1 MWKPTLET
9 GRPIYRAITDAIARD
24 IGNGKLAAG
33 DRLPPQRD
41 LAKALAINL
50 SSVSKA
56 YKLAFDLG
64 LVNGEI
70 GRGTFIRDGDP
81 ARIPW
86 PSGENRVNID
96 YASNFPVPVD
106 QRSDVMRLCND
117 MGRYDTGQRLLDYAP
132 KGASA
137 DDLLAAVSWLAT
149 LGVTALPEN
158 VLITSGAI
166 NGVFACLLGLA
177 KSGETVLCEE
187 FTSPG
192 LISCARMMGLKLVG
206 VPMDGQ
212 GMRIDAFK
220 HISSETGARIA
231 VLNPTLH
238 NPTLTVLSARRRE
251 ELAAFA
257 KSSGMILVEDE
268 VYAPLLET
276 LPVPL
281 AALAPSHVCYVT
293 SFSKAM
299 LPGLRIG
306 YLAAPPTL
314 AERLRNAIR
323 VSTWMPSPMLAT
335 LASRWVRDG
344 TVARLIE
351 VRRNAGRER
360 VRIACRILRAH
371 KVIAVAEALHVWLI
385 LPSPWRADEF
395 ATYLKGHGITV
406 MPSQDLAATSAG
418 SLQAVRL
425 SLGAEPDNAR
435 FEQGLM
441 RIDRILH
448 GRE

>member
-1 MWKPTLET
+1 LL
-9 GRPIYRAITDAIARD
+9 G
-24 IGNGKLAAG
+24 
-33 DRLPPQRD
+33 
-41 LAKALAINL
+41 INL

-64 LVNGEI
+64 LTNGET
-70 GRGTFIRDGDP
+70 GRGTFVRGGDR

-86 PSGENRVNID
+86 PSGENSIHID
-96 YASNFPVPVD
+96 YASNFPIPLDMSSEVT
-106 QRSDVMRLCND
+106 RLCND
-117 MGRYDTGQRLLDYAP
+117 MARYDIGQRLLDYAP
-132 KGASA
+132 SGASA
-137 DDLLAAVSWLAT
+137 DDLTAAVSWLAS
-149 LGVTALPEN
+149 LGVTARPEN

-177 KSGETVLCEE
+177 KAGETVLCEAL
-187 FTSPG
+187 TSPG
-192 LISCARMMGLKLVG
+192 LISCARMLGLRLIG
-206 VPMDGQ
+206 VPMDRQ

-220 HISSETGARIA
+220 RIARETGARIA

-238 NPTLTVLSARRRE
+238 NPTLTVLSPRRRE

-257 KSSGMILVEDE
+257 KDSGMLLVEDE
-268 VYAPLLET
+268 VYAPLLQN

-281 AALAPSHVCYVT
+281 AALAPAHVCYVT

-306 YLAAPPTL
+306 YLAAPPHL
-314 AERLRNAIR
+314 SERLRNAIR
-323 VSTWMPSPMLAT
+323 VSTWMPSPMLAS

-344 TVARLIE
+344 TAARMIAT
-351 VRRNAGRER
+351 RRDAGRDR
-360 VRIACRILRAH
+360 IRIACRLLRSH
-371 KVIAVAEALHVWLI
+371 QVTAVDEALHVWLT
-385 LPSPWRADEF
+385 LPPPWRADEF
-395 ATYLKGHGITV
+395 AAYLRGRGISV
-406 MPSQDLAATSAG
+406 MPSQDLAATSVA
-418 SLQAVRL
+418 SVQAVRL
-425 SLGAEPDNAR
+425 SVGAEPDSAR